1 MALLRHV
8 HLPYSVASDEKL
20 LETSQC
26 LGTGVPRRRAIAIGQ
41 GRKYGPLYVPYAD
54 FFQYQAG
61 PGRLADR
68 A

>member
-1 MALLRHV
+1 MWPRLRHRLRLRHRGERV
-8 HLPYSVASDEKL
+8 RSEREQLFGGGIKARV
-20 LETSQC
+20 
-26 LGTGVPRRRAIAIGQ
+26 
-41 GRKYGPLYVPYAD
+41 PLYVAYAD

>member
-1 MALLRHV
+1 MRLRELAGQPPV
-8 HLPYSVASDEKL
+8 RASSCGGGASASLD
-20 LETSQC
+20 
-26 LGTGVPRRRAIAIGQ
+26 
-41 GRKYGPLYVPYAD
+41 VPYAD

>member
-1 MALLRHV
+1 ML
-8 HLPYSVASDEKL
+8 
-20 LETSQC
+20 
-26 LGTGVPRRRAIAIGQ
+26 TGERRE
-41 GRKYGPLYVPYAD
+41 PLNVPYAD